1 VVRPPRPR
9 LDLPDS
15 GDPVCEPRHRHPP
28 LTPAWPL
35 ATCIPVSGRFL
46 REPLLTWSG
55 WGDSGK
61 SLENGARGSSALRAA
76 VDAEVEVV
84 GAESRVTVRV
94 TKQRNAAEAP
104 PIYLT
109 LAPMADSVILLP
121 ASGAPDKLP
130 VAANE
135 TLAAL
140 VAIDVP
146 GGVSTT
152 AWCKTAGKP
161 NGPSTSTA
169 PASQRRPGGQRRHR
183 QGPALPTREDQMNLR
198 HCRVPLPP
206 PPPKGGGVAGS
217 SARLPLAVHGLIAPT
232 F

>member
-1 VVRPPRPR
+1 
-9 LDLPDS
+9 
-15 GDPVCEPRHRHPP
+15 
-28 LTPAWPL
+28 
-35 ATCIPVSGRFL
+35 
-46 REPLLTWSG
+46 
-55 WGDSGK
+55 
-61 SLENGARGSSALRAA
+61 
-76 VDAEVEVV
+76 
-84 GAESRVTVRV
+84 
-94 TKQRNAAEAP
+94 
-104 PIYLT
+104 
-109 LAPMADSVILLP
+109 MADSVILLP

-169 PASQRRPGGQRRHR
+169 PASSPTAWWSTSAR

-206 PPPKGGGVAGS
+206 PPSKGGGVAGS
-217 SARLPLAVHGLIAPT
+217 SARLPVAVHGLIAPT